1 MSQFLKRF
9 NKFLVINGYMP
20 KIFLAAFI
28 GFVTGVVAVAFHF
41 GLEFASALVRKP
53 WTGENALPWWTFAV
67 MPAVGGL
74 IVGVIIY
81 AIAKAPETAGQG
93 TDNMIKSFH
102 HEGGKIRKRVAPI
115 KFLTSIITLATG
127 GSAGYE
133 GPISQIGSG
142 IASTVCHGFNMP
154 QTLRRQFTLAGTAA
168 GLGAI
173 FKAPLAGAL
182 TSVEVLYREDFESNA
197 FATSI
202 VSSVVA
208 FTIYIA
214 FVGTAPAI
222 AGVPIFP
229 FTNGVELLACALLGI
244 LCFPFSYLYVRC
256 YNESETRFA
265 RWQIPNW
272 TKPAIGGLMISL
284 LVLAYPEVAGGG
296 FEFIGEVMG
305 AMLPHTVW
313 GVMLLL
319 GIVLA
324 KILATGLTVGSGGS
338 GGVFGPS
345 LFIGGVLGAMFAGI
359 LELVAPGAIRE
370 PEMFILVGMAAFFAG
385 AAKAPIAGVVMVCEM
400 TGSYSLLPGL
410 LIAAV
415 MHISFSRGWS
425 IYKSQVV
432 NKFAS
437 PAHRGDMD
445 QDVLRITTVG
455 DVIEHCEMKTLRA
468 EDSLFDVLKDIEVD
482 YVYPVY
488 EGTSK
493 TPTGLSKPHDHSGT
507 YIGLLDMS
515 IVKNAYISSPD
526 LIQHLLISDCTVRA
540 PMLNESMDLHSA
552 LKIFVR
558 TSMNE
563 LCVKNKNG
571 DVIGVLSHAAIF
583 KAYDK
588 IVRDSQKTDEL

>member
-9 NKFLVINGYMP
+9 NRFLVVNGYMP
-20 KIFLAAFI
+20 KIFLAALI
-28 GFVTGVVAVAFHF
+28 GFITGLVAVAFHF
-41 GLEFASALVRKP
+41 GLGLATSLVKMP
-53 WTGENALPWWTFAV
+53 WTGENALPWWSFAI
-67 MPAVGGL
+67 MPAIGGL

-81 AIAKAPETAGQG
+81 VIAKAPETAGQG

-102 HEGGKIRKRVAPI
+102 HEGGKIRKRVAPV

-142 IASTVCHGFNMP
+142 VAATVCHKFQMP

-208 FTIYIA
+208 FTVYIA
-214 FVGTAPAI
+214 FVGTEPAI
-222 AGVPIFP
+222 AGVPVFP
-229 FTNGVELLACALLGI
+229 FANAVELIGCALLGI

-256 YNESETRFA
+256 YSESETRFA
-265 RWQIPNW
+265 RWQVPNW
-272 TKPAIGGLMISL
+272 IKPAIGGLMIS
-284 LVLAYPEVAGGG
+284 VIVFAYPEVAGGG

-305 AMLPHTVW
+305 AMMPHSIW
-313 GVMLLL
+313 GVLLLL

-324 KILATGLTVGSGGS
+324 KIVATGLTVGSGGS

-345 LFIGGVLGAMFAGI
+345 LFIGGVLGAAFAGAC
-359 LELVAPGAIRE
+359 ELIAPDMIRC

-415 MHISFSRGWS
+415 MHIAFSRPWS
-425 IYKSQVV
+425 IYKSQVQ

-445 QDVLRITTVG
+445 VDVLRVTTVG
-455 DVIEHCEMKTLRA
+455 DVIEHCEMKTLRG
-468 EDSLFDVLKDIEVD
+468 EDSLSDVLKDIEVD

-488 EGTSK
+488 EGTSR
-493 TPTGLSKPHDHSGT
+493 TPAGLSLGHEHTGT

-515 IVKNAYISSPD
+515 IVKNAYITSPD
-526 LIQHLLISDCTVRA
+526 LIQHLLISDCTVKV
-540 PMLNESMDLHSA
+540 PMLLDTMDLHSA
-552 LKIFVR
+552 LRIFVR
-558 TSMNE
+558 TSMSE
-563 LCVKNKNG
+563 LCVKNKSG
-571 DVIGVLSHAAIF
+571 EVIGVLSHAAIF

-588 IVRDSQKTDEL
+588 IVQQKAG

>member
-1 MSQFLKRF
+1 MPQFRQQF
-9 NKFLVINGYMP
+9 NRLLVINGYMP
-20 KIFLAAFI
+20 KILLAAVI
-28 GFVTGVVAVAFHF
+28 GFVTGLVAVAFHF
-41 GLEFASALVRKP
+41 GLEFASDLVHRP
-53 WTGENALPWWTFAV
+53 WSGENALPWWSFSLV
-67 MPAVGGL
+67 PMFGGL
-74 IVGVIIY
+74 VVGLIIY
-81 AIAKAPETAGQG
+81 KLADAPETAGQG

-102 HEGGKIRKRVAPI
+102 YHGGQIRTRVAPV

-133 GPISQIGSG
+133 GPVSQIGSG
-142 IASTVCHGFNMP
+142 VASTISRIFRMP
-154 QTLRRQFTLAGTAA
+154 QSLRGQFTLAGTAA

-208 FTIYIA
+208 FTVYIA
-214 FVGTAPAI
+214 FVGTGPAI
-222 AGVPIFP
+222 VGVPVFP
-229 FTNGVELLACALLGI
+229 FTNGVELLACAALGV

-265 RWQIPNW
+265 KWKIPNW
-272 TKPAIGGLMISL
+272 LKPAIGGAFIS
-284 LVLAYPEVAGGG
+284 VIILAYPEVAGGG
-296 FEFIGEVMG
+296 FEFIGEVMKDL
-305 AMLPHTVW
+305 LPHTLW
-313 GVMLLL
+313 GVILLL
-319 GIVLA
+319 AIALA
-324 KILATGLTVGSGGS
+324 KIIATAFTVGSGGS

-359 LELVAPGAIRE
+359 CELVMPGAIRA

-400 TGSYSLLPGL
+400 TGSYSLLPAL
-410 LIAAV
+410 LIASV
-415 MHISFSRGWS
+415 MHIAFSRPWS
-425 IYKSQVV
+425 IYKSQVQ

-445 QDVLRITTVG
+445 QDILRITTVG
-455 DVIEHCEMKTLRA
+455 EVIEHCEMRTLRA
-468 EDSLFDVLKDIEVD
+468 EDSLSDVLKDIEVD

-488 EGTSK
+488 AGTSR
-493 TPTGLSKPHDHSGT
+493 TPAGLSLGHEQTGI

-526 LIQHLLISDCTVRA
+526 LIQHLLISDCTVKA
-540 PMLNESMDLHSA
+540 PMLMESLDLHSA
-552 LKIFVR
+552 LNVFTH

-563 LCVKNKNG
+563 LCVKNHQG
-571 DVIGVLSHAAIF
+571 EVIGVLSHAAIF

-588 IVRDSQKTDEL
+588 IVKQR